1 VFGATGFI
9 GSHLLRELLANPDY
23 ERVIAVTRKPLA
35 LSHTKLTTL
44 IGDLA
49 SLPALKPQLVADE
62 VFIALGTTRK
72 HTPDEAEYYKID
84 HDYPV
89 RAADIAKTNGAR
101 SVFLVTAVGAN
112 AGSGVFYI
120 RTKGEVE
127 RDILALDFDHTHIF
141 RPSMILGQRDEY
153 RPRERLLIA
162 AWGALNPLLMGPADR
177 YRGLTGEE
185 IARAMANAA
194 QYEAGKVRIY
204 HWKEMAALLRERPDD
219 SRSVMRSRV

>member
-1 VFGATGFI
+1 MKKAIVFGATGFI
-9 GSHLLRELLANPDY
+9 GSHLLRELLDNPDY
-23 ERVIAVTRKPLA
+23 ERVIAVVRKPLA
-35 LSHTKLTTL
+35 LSHTRLTTL

-62 VFIALGTTRK
+62 IFIALGTTRK

-89 RAADIAKTNGAR
+89 LAAEIAKANGAR

-112 AGSGVFYI
+112 AGSSLFYI

-127 RDILALDFDHTHIF
+127 RDILALDFDHTHVF
-141 RPSMILGQRDEY
+141 RPSMILGQRDEH
-153 RPRERLLIA
+153 RPRERLLVA
-162 AWGALNPLLMGPADR
+162 AWGVLNWLLVGPADR
-177 YRGLTGEE
+177 YRGLTGKE

-194 QYEAGKVRIY
+194 QHETGKVRIY
-204 HWKEMAALLRERPDD
+204 HWKEMSALLRA
-219 SRSVMRSRV
+219 

>member
-1 VFGATGFI
+1 MKKAIVFGATGFI
-9 GSHLLRELLANPDY
+9 GSHLLRDLLDGADY
-23 ERVIAVTRKPLA
+23 AQVIAVVRKPLT
-35 LSHTKLTTL
+35 LSHPKLTVL

-62 VFIALGTTRK
+62 IFIALGTTRK

-89 RAADIAKTNGAR
+89 LAAEIARANGAR

-112 AGSGVFYI
+112 AKSGVFYI

-127 RDILALDFDHTHIF
+127 RDILALGFDHTHIF
-141 RPSMILGQRDEY
+141 RPSMILGQRDED

-162 AWGALNPLLMGPADR
+162 AWGVLNPLLLGPADR

-194 QYEAGKVRIY
+194 RHQTEKVRIY
-204 HWKEMAALLRERPDD
+204 HWKEMAALLRA
-219 SRSVMRSRV
+219 

>member
-1 VFGATGFI
+1 MKTAIVFGATGYI
-9 GSHLLRELLANPDY
+9 GSHLLRDLLNNPDY
-23 ERVIAVTRKPLA
+23 ERVIAVARKPLA
-35 LSHTKLTTL
+35 LNHAKLTTL

-84 HDYPV
+84 HDYPLL
-89 RAADIAKTNGAR
+89 AAEIGKSNGAQ

-112 AGSGVFYI
+112 AGSSVFYV

-127 RDILALDFDHTHIF
+127 RDILALNFDHTHIF
-141 RPSMILGQRDEY
+141 RPSMILGERNEN
-153 RPRERLLIA
+153 RPRERLFISV
-162 AWGALNPLLMGPADR
+162 WNIINPMLVGPVSQ

-185 IARAMANAA
+185 IAQAIANAA
-194 QYEAGKVRIY
+194 QREAGKVRIY
-204 HWKEMAALLRERPDD
+204 HWKEMAELLL
-219 SRSVMRSRV
+219 M

>member
-1 VFGATGFI
+1 MKKAIVFGATGFI
-9 GSHLLRELLANPDY
+9 GSHLLRDLLDGPDY
-23 ERVIAVTRKPLA
+23 AQVIAVVRKPLT
-35 LSHTKLTTL
+35 LSHPKLTVL
-44 IGDLA
+44 VGDLA

-62 VFIALGTTRK
+62 IFIALGTTRK

-89 RAADIAKTNGAR
+89 LAAEIAKANGAR

-112 AGSGVFYI
+112 AKSGVFYI

-127 RDILALDFDHTHIF
+127 RDILALGFDHTHIF
-141 RPSMILGQRDEY
+141 RPSMIMGQRDED
-153 RPRERLLIA
+153 RPRERLFIA
-162 AWGALNPLLMGPADR
+162 AWGVLNPLLVGPADR

-194 QYEAGKVRIY
+194 RHQTEKVRIY
-204 HWKEMAALLRERPDD
+204 HWKEMAGLLRA
-219 SRSVMRSRV
+219 

>member
-1 VFGATGFI
+1 MKKAIVFGATGFI
-9 GSHLLRELLANPDY
+9 GSHLLRDLLDGPDY
-23 ERVIAVTRKPLA
+23 AQVIAVVRKPLT
-35 LSHTKLTTL
+35 LSHPKLTVL

-62 VFIALGTTRK
+62 IFIALGTTRK

-89 RAADIAKTNGAR
+89 LAAEIARANGAR

-112 AGSGVFYI
+112 AKSGVFYI

-127 RDILALDFDHTHIF
+127 RDILALGFDHTHIF
-141 RPSMILGQRDEY
+141 RPSMILGQRDED

-162 AWGALNPLLMGPADR
+162 AWGVLNPLLLGPADR

-194 QYEAGKVRIY
+194 RHQTEKVRIY
-204 HWKEMAALLRERPDD
+204 HWKEMAALLRA
-219 SRSVMRSRV
+219 

>member
-1 VFGATGFI
+1 MKKAIIFGATGFI
-9 GSHLLRELLANPDY
+9 GSHLLRDLLDSPDY
-23 ERVIAVTRKPLA
+23 ARIITVVRRPLT
-35 LSHTKLTTL
+35 LSHPKLTVL

-89 RAADIAKTNGAR
+89 LAAAIAKANGAK

-112 AGSGVFYI
+112 AGSSVFYV

-127 RDILALDFDHTHIF
+127 RDVLALNFDHTHIF
-141 RPSMILGQRDEY
+141 RPSMILGERDED
-153 RPRERLLIA
+153 RPRERMIIA
-162 AWGALNPLLMGPADR
+162 AWNVINPLLVGPVDR
-177 YRGLTGEE
+177 YRGLAGEE
-185 IARAMANAA
+185 IARAIAKAA
-194 QYEAGKVRIY
+194 QRESGKVRIY
-204 HWKEMAALLRERPDD
+204 HWREMAALLQG
-219 SRSVMRSRV
+219 